1 MKDDQ
6 KHKRVRQI
14 EEVVDESGQGSNA
27 APNSGTAPSNVR
39 LVSFAP
45 VAEENSL
52 GQDYSCEELTL
63 HYTDSSQ
70 FANSYVRILTMNL
83 LKPKL
88 PDDCSRGSRGAFA
101 LTYSDDNAD
110 WTLCNSPSWS
120 PRVRA
125 LVDAA
130 SPVEII
136 LDSGAD
142 VSALPR
148 THGNVGVEV
157 GQHESQFI
165 DVQGSPLYVHST
177 RVAKMTFGDVSVTD
191 VNIPILALGHLNQGR
206 LVIAT
211 TWAGTAFGQGKQ
223 VLQGRFQE
231 KLST

>member
-1 MKDDQ
+1 M
-6 KHKRVRQI
+6 
-14 EEVVDESGQGSNA
+14 
-27 APNSGTAPSNVR
+27 
-39 LVSFAP
+39 
-45 VAEENSL
+45 
-52 GQDYSCEELTL
+52 

-88 PDDCSRGSRGAFA
+88 PDDCSRGSHGAFA

-125 LVDAA
+125 LVDAT
-130 SPVEII
+130 SPVEVI

-157 GQHESQFI
+157 GRHESQFI
-165 DVQGSPLYVHST
+165 DVEGSPLHVHLR

-191 VNIPILALGHLNQGR
+191 VNIPILALGHLIRAGWLLQPHGQEQH
-206 LVIAT
+206 LVKGNKSFKVGFKIAFNMIASST
-211 TWAGTAFGQGKQ
+211 TKQAAGK
-223 VLQGRFQE
+223 V
-231 KLST
+231 SC